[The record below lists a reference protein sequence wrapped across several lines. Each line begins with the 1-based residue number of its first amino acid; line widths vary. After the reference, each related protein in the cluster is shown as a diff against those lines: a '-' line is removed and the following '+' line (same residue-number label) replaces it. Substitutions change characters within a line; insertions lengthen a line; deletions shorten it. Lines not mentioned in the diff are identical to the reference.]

1 MNKGEAIEKIEELK
15 EYVSQ
20 CDNKI
25 VEYYY
30 GGLWHAAITS
40 VEKIE
45 LEGATLGNIYVEQ
58 FNAVGKLYCYLGLIF
73 QVREEPQE
81 EEAYFTMHLLGGEVI
96 SYPSAYN
103 PKEEVVGTMQLVAG
117 PGDEWDI
124 LGAESGMSP
133 REEVLFDNSSVRVTK
148 YCGTI
153 TCVYLKGDLNKDLQ
167 GVAQ

>member
-1 MNKGEAIEKIEELK
+1 MNKEQAIEKIEELK

-25 VEYYY
+25 AEYYY

-40 VEKIE
+40 VEEIE
-45 LEGATLGNIYVEQ
+45 LEGKPLGNIYVDD

-81 EEAYFTMHLLGGEVI
+81 E
-96 SYPSAYN
+96 
-103 PKEEVVGTMQLVAG
+103 VVGTMQLVAG

-124 LGAESGMSP
+124 LGVESGMLP
-133 REEVLFDNSSVRVTK
+133 GEEVLFDNSRVRVTK
-148 YCGTI
+148 YFGNI